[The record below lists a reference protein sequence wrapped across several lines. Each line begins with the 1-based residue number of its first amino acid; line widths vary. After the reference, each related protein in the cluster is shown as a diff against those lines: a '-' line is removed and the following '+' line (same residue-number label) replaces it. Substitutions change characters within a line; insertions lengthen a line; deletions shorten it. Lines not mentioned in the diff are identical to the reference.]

1 MKVLVVEDE
10 TGLRESI
17 AAYLQAQEYTCHAAA
32 NFSSACDLLDDND
45 YDCLILDITLPG
57 GSGLQLLRMMK
68 EQSKLDGVL
77 IISAKNSV
85 DDKING
91 LNLGADDYL
100 AKPFDL
106 SELNARVGAIIRR
119 KNFDGNQSVSFDK
132 LEIDT
137 LQKSVTTGGTEIIL
151 TRKEYDL
158 LTYFISNRRRV
169 ISKEAI
175 ARHLWGEALGGNYD
189 FIYTHIKNL
198 RKKLLESCGVDY
210 IKSVYGLGYKFSAE

>member
-1 MKVLVVEDE
+1 MRVLVVEDE

-17 AAYLQAQEYTCHAAA
+17 AAYLQAQDYTCHLAAS
-32 NFSSACDLLDDND
+32 FSSASDLLDNHD
-45 YDCLILDITLPG
+45 YDCIILDITLPG
-57 GSGLQLLRMMK
+57 GSGLELLRTIK
-68 EQSKLDGVL
+68 EQNKLEGVL

-85 DDKING
+85 DDKIKG

-119 KNFDGNQSVSFDK
+119 KNFDGNQLVSFDE
-132 LEIDT
+132 LEVDT
-137 LQKSVTTGGTEIIL
+137 VLKTVTAGGTEVIL
-151 TRKEYDL
+151 TRKEFDL

-175 ARHLWGEALGGNYD
+175 ARHLWGDELGGNYD

-198 RKKLLESCGVDY
+198 RKKLLEAGDVDY
-210 IKSVYGLGYKFSAE
+210 IKSVYGLGYKFSRE